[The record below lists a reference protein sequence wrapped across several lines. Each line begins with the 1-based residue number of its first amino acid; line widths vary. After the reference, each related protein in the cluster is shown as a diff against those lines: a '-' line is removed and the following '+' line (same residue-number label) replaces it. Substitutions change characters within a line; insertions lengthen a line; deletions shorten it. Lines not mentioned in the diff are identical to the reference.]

1 MESFIRSKYESKRWA
16 LEGPPPDDPSVLDAG
31 GSPATP
37 PTQPHPSSE
46 QAAPSLSN
54 SATRSTRTT
63 TPVSMAVPRQQS
75 HQLLSANYANRLTP
89 PRASPAFLPPP
100 ESAPG
105 LQAKS
110 PENDLFSLDFKAP
123 VPTAPLSEPKK
134 DVKQDILSLFSSNP
148 VAAASP
154 IQTAPTMPQSLTWQ
168 GNVPQQQP
176 AATSMI
182 GTSGTGMWGAS
193 SGWSGAVP
201 VIPAQ
206 PNIWNPA
213 TTTQSQSNIFD
224 TNSIWGGSPT
234 NTTTTQQS
242 WAPASTAQKQDEV
255 FGDIWG
261 GFK

>member
-16 LEGPPPDDPSVLDAG
+16 LEGPPPDDPSVLDAS

-37 PTQPHPSSE
+37 STQPHPLSE

-63 TPVSMAVPRQQS
+63 TPVSVAVPRQQQT
-75 HQLLSANYANRLTP
+75 HQLISANYANRLTP
-89 PRASPAFLPPP
+89 LGASQSAFLPPP
-100 ESAPG
+100 EPAPR
-105 LQAKS
+105 LQAKA
-110 PENDLFSLDFKAP
+110 PENDLFSLDFNAP
-123 VPTAPLSEPKK
+123 VPAAPVPEPKK

-154 IQTAPTMPQSLTWQ
+154 VQTAPTQSLTWQ

-182 GTSGTGMWGAS
+182 GSSGTGMWGAS

-206 PNIWNPA
+206 PNIWNSA
-213 TTTQSQSNIFD
+213 TTTQD
-224 TNSIWGGSPT
+224 RKTH
-234 NTTTTQQS
+234 
-242 WAPASTAQKQDEV
+242 V
-255 FGDIWG
+255 
-261 GFK
+261 